1 MKQVI
6 RTKHALVLV
15 LVIVLVFGFAGQIRA
30 QGDHGNSVGQEE
42 TMISEEKIDFPY
54 KWNLK
59 RHHGNPVLRPVP
71 GTWEFEWFGVATVI
85 RIDDEFYMY
94 YRGSDTGNKNTQIG
108 LAFSKDGATWTR
120 YKENPVWRMDN
131 WEYFIRDA
139 RVYQFGGEELWMY
152 YTDGDRHID
161 LALSTDGIHWKN
173 SQHNPI
179 LGVSQEWENRVMQES
194 VVKLD
199 KEWYMWYSTYGGGKP
214 RVTGMAKSKD
224 GINWDKYE
232 GNPVL
237 PLGKPG
243 EWDDYSAFNTF
254 VFHQDGYFHMLY
266 TGSSRR
272 SGTGYRWG
280 YAVSKDGINWVKS
293 PDNPI
298 FVPDVEGTWD
308 AGKVSTHV
316 ICRMGPNSFNI
327 YYSGA
332 PSPGATYAGV
342 GLVQGQLTRVAS
354 SP

>member
-161 LALSTDGIHWKN
+161 LAHSTDGIHW
-173 SQHNPI
+173 
-179 LGVSQEWENRVMQES
+179 VR
-194 VVKLD
+194 
-199 KEWYMWYSTYGGGKP
+199 
-214 RVTGMAKSKD
+214 
-224 GINWDKYE
+224 
-232 GNPVL
+232 
-237 PLGKPG
+237 
-243 EWDDYSAFNTF
+243 
-254 VFHQDGYFHMLY
+254 
-266 TGSSRR
+266 
-272 SGTGYRWG
+272 
-280 YAVSKDGINWVKS
+280 S

-298 FVPDVEGTWD
+298 FVLDVEGTWD